1 MAVRKVASAYLA
13 SIERE
18 HSFLIAM
25 TRANVRDMMWLDIQ
39 DVHAD
44 TNSVECRYCRHCRGR
59 EG

>member
-39 DVHAD
+39 DVHARD
-44 TNSVECRYCRHCRGR
+44 EK
-59 EG
+59 